1 MGKKVRKK
9 ARSGHKEKRVSTSSP
24 KSDPQES
31 NLNAEIVTDG
41 DPVEKERRVCVHLE
55 KAVDLAKI
63 SSKIESVASTGC
75 EDCREGAIDRRA
87 GKGKGKQ
94 NRKKGA
100 SDSTA
105 ESKATWVCLQC
116 GHFSCGGIGLPT
128 SPQSHAGR
136 HARLSQHP
144 LVIQAENPHLRWCFS
159 CSMLIPVDKL
169 EDTGGE
175 QKDVLSDVVKL
186 LKKQSSK
193 GNSVDV
199 EDIWFGSGSVVS
211 ELKAENKEVK
221 VVAGNDFYAVRGLV
235 NLGNTCFFNSVLQN
249 LLAMDIL
256 REYLLTYD
264 GTMGSLTSS
273 LKKIFVEASP
283 GTSLRNVINPKPLF
297 GCVCAKAPQFRG
309 YQQQDSHE
317 LLRYLLDGLSTEE
330 LCAKKTD
337 PSSSESHKSQPET
350 PTFVDAIF
358 GGQLSSTVHCVE
370 CGHFSVVYEPFLDLS
385 LPVPTKNPHSKKALS
400 GPRVRKTKLPPKRG
414 GKARPKLKKDG
425 DSTPILSGC
434 NPSSSN
440 GSSSAFGGA
449 SLSCSSSV
457 NLVESGKATA
467 VLNNGGI
474 SQSSGN
480 STEQEYSSMQV
491 PECGE
496 QRGVQEA
503 DCLAWLDY
511 LVPVPLLD
519 EQNLAADD
527 KGPPVSQDSCSKDG
541 ILHSVEDKTL
551 SSAGEAIVHQ
561 QDANPNS
568 ESTVDDLGDEHP
580 MQVQDNEI
588 LLLTYKADNI
598 TATQGV
604 NIDAEVSSS
613 AVGGG
618 EDALGFEGL
627 GDLFNEPEVDVPT
640 SSVTNEFQA
649 SRRLGNGPA
658 GNSSESDANEVDDT
672 DSPVSIESCLVHFIK
687 PELLSGEHAWHC
699 ENCSKLLQ
707 EKRQNMRKHQL
718 KTSLAI
724 QKNMLNDGCSSSE
737 ALQVRSHP
745 SSEFC
750 DTAPSTHN
758 NGSNGFGEN
767 LKKLDARLCLT
778 SIQEKEECSKQDE
791 NLKNGSSEL
800 NENLEK
806 LDDIKTN
813 GICLMRI
820 QEKDGFFE
828 QENMHSSASG
838 SSYFVMS
845 SNDSTLNGKSIN
857 LQSVSPNHVSTE
869 MLSALDEEDES
880 EIEEDVDS
888 KSVKVMRD
896 ATKRILINKAPP
908 ILTIHLKRFGQDA
921 RGRLSK
927 LNGYVGF
934 KEYIDLGP
942 YLDSRPTE
950 RDNHIYHLVGVVEH
964 SGSMRGGH
972 YIAYV
977 RGGDRS
983 GGKLDKENRQSN
995 TVWYYASD
1003 AYVRETTLEEVL
1015 RCEAYLLFY
1024 KKLNP

>member
-1 MGKKVRKK
+1 MGKKVKKK

-24 KSDPQES
+24 KSDPQET
-31 NLNAEIVTDG
+31 NLNAEIGADG

-55 KAVDLAKI
+55 KAIDLAKV
-63 SSKIESVASTGC
+63 SSKIESAVSTGC
-75 EDCREGAIDRRA
+75 EDCREGVVDRRS
-87 GKGKGKQ
+87 GKGKGKHS
-94 NRKKGA
+94 RKKGA
-100 SDSTA
+100 SDSKA

-128 SPQSHAGR
+128 SPQSHAVR
-136 HARLSQHP
+136 HARQSRHP

-175 QKDVLSDVVKL
+175 QKDVLLDVVKL

-211 ELKAENKEVK
+211 ELKAENKEVN
-221 VVAGNDFYAVRGLV
+221 VVAGKDFYAVRGLV

-264 GTMGSLTSS
+264 GTMGPLTSS
-273 LKKIFVEASP
+273 LKKIFIEASP

-297 GCVCAKAPQFRG
+297 GCVCTKASQFRG

-317 LLRYLLDGLSTEE
+317 LLRYLLDGLSMEE
-330 LCAKKTD
+330 LCAKKSD
-337 PSSSESHKSQPET
+337 PSSSENHKSQPAT

-358 GGQLSSTVHCVE
+358 GGQLSSTVRCVE

-385 LPVPTKNPHSKKALS
+385 LPVPTKKPPSKKALQ
-400 GPRVRKTKLPPKRG
+400 GPRMRKTKLPPKRG
-414 GKARPKLKKDG
+414 GKARPKLNKDG

-440 GSSSAFGGA
+440 ESSSAFGAA
-449 SLSCSSSV
+449 SISCSSSA
-457 NLVESGKATA
+457 NFFEYGKANAA
-467 VLNNGGI
+467 VDNGGI
-474 SQSSGN
+474 SRSSGN
-480 STEQEYSSMQV
+480 STEQEYSSVQA
-491 PECGE
+491 PLGGE
-496 QRGVQEA
+496 QRGEQEA

-511 LVPVPLLD
+511 LVPIPLLD

-527 KGPPVSQDSCSKDG
+527 KVPPVSQDSSSKEG
-541 ILHSVEDKTL
+541 NLHGVEDKTV
-551 SSAGEAIVHQ
+551 SIAGEAIVHQ

-568 ESTVDDLGDEHP
+568 ESTVDDLGNEHP

-598 TATQGV
+598 TATQAI

-627 GDLFNEPEVDVPT
+627 GDLFNEPEVDLPT
-640 SSVTNEFQA
+640 STVTNEFQA

-672 DSPVSIESCLVHFIK
+672 DSPVSIESCLAHFIK
-687 PELLSGEHAWHC
+687 PELLSGEHSWQC
-699 ENCSKLLQ
+699 ENCSKLRQ
-707 EKRQNMRKHQL
+707 EKRRKMRKHQL
-718 KTSLAI
+718 KISSAI
-724 QKNMLNDGCSSSE
+724 QKSMLNEGCSSFE

-745 SSEFC
+745 SSECC
-750 DTAPSTHN
+750 DTAPATHN

-778 SIQEKEECSKQDE
+778 SMQEKEGCSKQDE

-806 LDDIKTN
+806 LDDMKTN
-813 GICLMRI
+813 GICLLRM

-828 QENMHSSASG
+828 QENPHSNVSG
-838 SSYFVMS
+838 DSYFVMS

-869 MLSALDEEDES
+869 MLSALNEEDEP
-880 EIEEDVDS
+880 EIEDDDS

-927 LNGYVGF
+927 LNGYVAF

-942 YLDSRPTE
+942 YLDGRPTE
-950 RDNHIYHLVGVVEH
+950 RDDHIYRLVGVVEH

-977 RGGDRS
+977 RGGDSS
-983 GGKLDKENRQSN
+983 GGKLDKENRQGN

-1024 KKLNP
+1024 EKLNP